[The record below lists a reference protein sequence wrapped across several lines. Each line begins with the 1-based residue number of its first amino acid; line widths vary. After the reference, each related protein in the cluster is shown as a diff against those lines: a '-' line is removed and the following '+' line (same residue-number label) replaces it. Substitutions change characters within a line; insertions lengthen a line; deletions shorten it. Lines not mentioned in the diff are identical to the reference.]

1 MKTKLFNDNW
11 FFCKTD
17 LNGTIDVC
25 DFKPVE
31 IPHDFLIYNTKNL
44 YENSVGWYKKEFNLS
59 DFDKNLEDYL
69 IRFDGVYMDS
79 TIYLNGK
86 LVGEWKYG
94 YSTFE
99 VDLTKEMEEKNT
111 LIVRVVHQS
120 PNSRWYS
127 GAGIYRNVYFKR
139 KAKSHI
145 LSDSLYIHTQ
155 EKENNLWELKVDS
168 KIKNAE
174 NIDNILIKLSLNNE
188 TVFEHSTGSDSDLKE
203 VLSISNPK
211 IWDIDTPENL
221 YKLRVSLIK
230 NNEVVDY
237 QETTLGFRTI
247 VFDLDNGFILN
258 GRKVP
263 LQGVCQHHDLGGL
276 GAAFNK
282 KALKR
287 QLSILKEMGTNAI
300 RTAHNMPAKELME
313 LADEMGILICSE
325 ALDMWES
332 SKTPYDYGRFFD
344 QWVEKDFE
352 SWINRDRNH
361 PSLIMWSIGNEIHD
375 THASLHG
382 VDITKRLVALVEK
395 YDYYGNA
402 VSTIGSNYMLWDNA
416 PKCADV
422 VKFAGYNYAE
432 QLYNPH
438 HEKYPDWYIYGS
450 ETSSVVQSRGIYHFP
465 LKKSVLSDDDEQC
478 SALGNSSTS
487 WGAKSMEAVIINHRQ
502 PHVLGQFIWTGTDYI
517 GEPTP
522 YQTKNSYFGQIDTAG
537 FKKDSFYFYQAEWT
551 NYKTNPM
558 IHIFPYWD
566 FSNGQK
572 IDIRVCSNA
581 PKIELYLNDKLI
593 GSENIDHTNGTKLIP
608 SWTIPYESGT
618 LKAIAYDENNNV
630 IAEDIQKSY
639 GNGVKLSLNTLDT
652 QVLADGKDLAFIEIN
667 VLDENGTVVQNA
679 NNRVEV
685 NVTGC
690 GRLIALDNGDSTD
703 FEQYKGTSRRLF
715 SGKLLAI
722 VAPTYESGEINITV
736 SSPNLPSEKLVIQSN
751 KSDLTINNT
760 LGHSNYLDSNKE
772 SEQITEIPV
781 RKIEL
786 ILERNLL
793 NSVESTTLVTAK
805 IHPDNATYKE
815 VQWRLTNEAGIDS
828 NIATFE
834 VVGENQI
841 LVKGLS
847 DGEAFVRCST
857 KNGRDKTNL
866 YSLIELTL
874 EDLGSNYFD
883 PYSFISAGLYTKSN
897 VELTNGND
905 RGVATLRSGE
915 SHVIF
920 ENINF
925 GDFGSNAF
933 DIDIFAMDQEAFEFE
948 VWVGNPEEK
957 DSEKLATLSYD
968 LGSKWNVYKTVR
980 YTLPKRLSGIQT
992 IAFVITRKIHIK
1004 GFTFVKQNKAYEK
1017 LYVSTDKNSI
1027 YGDTFTLTNDFIK
1040 GIGNNV
1046 TIGFENMNFKEK
1058 AVSKITICGQTP
1070 IDINTIQ
1077 IRCTSE
1083 NGVIIEELPFTKSND
1098 FKEMTFDFPELNE
1111 VYDIDFIFLP
1121 GSNFNFQWFMFE

>member
-1 MKTKLFNDNW
+1 MHTKLFNDNW

-17 LNGTIDVC
+17 LNGILENCV
-25 DFKPVE
+25 FQPVE

-44 YENSVGWYKKEFNLS
+44 YENSIGWYKKEFDIC
-59 DFDKNLEDYL
+59 DFNKSLEDFI

-86 LVGEWKYG
+86 TVGEWKYG
-94 YSTFE
+94 YSSFE
-99 VDLTKEMEEKNT
+99 VDLTEHVQEKNT
-111 LIVRVVHQS
+111 LIVKVVHQS

-127 GAGIYRNVYFKR
+127 GAGIYRNVYIKR
-139 KAKSHI
+139 KSKSHI
-145 LSDSLYIHTQ
+145 LSDSLYIHTK
-155 EKENNLWELKVDS
+155 EKENKLWELKVDA
-168 KIKNAE
+168 KIKNYQDV
-174 NIDNILIKLSLNNE
+174 DNILINLSLNNE
-188 TVFEHSTGSDSDLKE
+188 PVLEHQTNSIFDLKE
-203 VLSISNPK
+203 VLTINNPK
-211 IWDIDTPENL
+211 LWDINTPENL
-221 YKLRVSLIK
+221 YKLKVSLIK
-230 NNEVVDY
+230 HNNIIDY

-247 VFDLDNGFILN
+247 FFDLDNGLMLN
-258 GRKVP
+258 GRKVA

-276 GAAFNK
+276 GSAFNK

-287 QLSILKEMGTNAI
+287 QMETLKEMGTNAI

-332 SKTPYDYGRFFD
+332 SKTPFDYGRFFD

-352 SWINRDRNH
+352 SWITRDRNH

-402 VSTIGSNYMLWDNA
+402 VPTIGSNYMLWDNA

-465 LKKSVLSDDDEQC
+465 LNKSVLSDDDEQC

-502 PHVLGQFIWTGTDYI
+502 PHILGQFIWTGTDYI

-551 NYKTNPM
+551 SYKTNPM

-566 FSNGQK
+566 FSLGQQ
-572 IDIRVCSNA
+572 IDVRVCSNA
-581 PKIELYLNDKLI
+581 PKVELYLNDKLV
-593 GSENIDHTNGTKLIP
+593 GSENIDHVNGTKLIP
-608 SWTIPYESGT
+608 SWKLTYEVGT
-618 LKAIAYDENNNV
+618 LKAIAYDENNNI
-630 IAEDIQKSY
+630 IAEDIQQSF
-639 GNGVKLSLNTLDT
+639 GNGTKLSLLSSET
-652 QVLADGKDLAFIEIN
+652 QILANGKDLAFIEIN
-667 VLDENGTVVQNA
+667 VLDENGIVVQNA
-679 NNRVEV
+679 NNRVNVE
-685 NVTGC
+685 VTGC
-690 GRLIALDNGDSTD
+690 GRLVALDNGDSTD
-703 FEQYKGTSRRLF
+703 FEQYKGTTRRLF

-722 VAPTYESGEINITV
+722 VAPTYESGEITV
-736 SSPNLPSEKLVIQSN
+736 TVTSPNLPSEKIIIQSISN
-751 KSDLTINNT
+751 ELTTNNT
-760 LGHSNYLDSNKE
+760 LGHSNYLEDTIV
-772 SEQITEIPV
+772 SEPIIEIPV

-786 ILERNLL
+786 LLERSLL
-793 NSVESTTLVTAK
+793 NDVENSTLVTAK
-805 IHPDNATYKE
+805 IHPENATYKE
-815 VQWRLTNEAGIDS
+815 VEWRLTNVAGIDS
-828 NIATFE
+828 NLATFE
-834 VVGENQI
+834 VVSENQI

-847 DGEAFVRCST
+847 DGEAFIRCST
-857 KNGRDKTNL
+857 KNGKSKTSM

-874 EDLGSNYFD
+874 EGLGNNYFD
-883 PYSFISAGLYTKSN
+883 PFNFISSGLYTKSN

-915 SHVIF
+915 SHVMF

-925 GDFGSNAF
+925 GDFGSNTF
-933 DIDIFAMDQEAFEFE
+933 DIDIFAMDQEPFEFE
-948 VWVGNPEEK
+948 VWAGNPEEQS
-957 DSEKLATLSYD
+957 SEKLATLLYD
-968 LGSKWNVYKTVR
+968 LGSVWNVYKTVR

-992 IAFVITRKIHIK
+992 IAFVVRRKIHIK

-1017 LYVSTDKNSI
+1017 LYVSRDKNSI
-1027 YGDTFTLTNDFIK
+1027 YGDTFTLTNEFIK
-1040 GIGNNV
+1040 EIGNNV
-1046 TIGFENMNFKEK
+1046 TIGFENMDFTEG
-1058 AVSKITICGQTP
+1058 AVSKITIFGQTP
-1070 IDINTIQ
+1070 IDVNTVQ

-1083 NGVIIEELPFTKSND
+1083 KGVLIEELPFTKSKD
-1098 FKEMTFDFPELNE
+1098 FKEMTFDLPKLNE
-1111 VYDIDFIFLP
+1111 VYDVDFIFLP